1 MRRVLAALG
10 VPVIVVLVS
19 SASHAQPAAG
29 GPKFDAAE
37 VHLRTRT
44 ATGSP
49 DSSGGVLRG
58 GRYDLRNATMVD
70 LIRTA
75 YRINAPE
82 MIVGGPNWLERDRFD
97 IAATAPNSTSPAD
110 VQLMLQ
116 QLLAERF
123 KLVLHNDTRP
133 MPGFVLTTGKGP
145 HKMKEAAGP
154 GSGCQAQGQQ
164 PGGGVPMLFGTC
176 KGIAMEQFAQM
187 LRGISGPYITSPV
200 TDQTGL
206 KGYWDFDIH
215 FTPRM
220 ALALAG
226 SDAITVFD
234 AVEQQLGLKLE
245 QQRVP
250 TPVTVVDSVNQTP
263 TPNPSGSAANIPA
276 PPPMEFDVAEV
287 KLSQAEQPRIRL
299 MPGGR
304 IEADGATMRQ
314 LISIA
319 WDINLDEMLVNAPK
333 WIDDTKYS
341 IIAKTTTAVSGSGT
355 AMNVDIDD
363 LKAMVRALI
372 TERFKLKT
380 HYEDRPVTAYTLI
393 SDKPKLTKADPANR
407 TGWKEG
413 PAPDSKD
420 QRTAILGRMITA
432 KNMTMAQFAEDL
444 QRMANGYIRVPVE
457 DKTELEG
464 AYDFTLVFTPIG
476 ILNAGRGRGGAD
488 PSTGAAGGANV
499 PAPADPTGALSLYDA
514 VNRQLGL
521 KLDMRKRNMPVL
533 VIDHIEEKPVDN

>member
-10 VPVIVVLVS
+10 VPVILVLVS
-19 SASHAQPAAG
+19 SASHAQPAAS

-44 ATGSP
+44 ASGSP

-145 HKMKEAAGP
+145 NKMKEAAAP
-154 GSGCQAQGQQ
+154 GSGCQAQGQ

-263 TPNPSGSAANIPA
+263 TPNSSGSAANIPA

-319 WDINLDEMLVNAPK
+319 WDINLDEMLANAPK

-355 AMNVDIDD
+355 ATNVDIDD

-488 PSTGAAGGANV
+488 PSTAAGGGANL

-521 KLDMRKRNMPVL
+521 KLDMHKRAMPVL

>member
-1 MRRVLAALG
+1 
-10 VPVIVVLVS
+10 
-19 SASHAQPAAG
+19 
-29 GPKFDAAE
+29 
-37 VHLRTRT
+37 
-44 ATGSP
+44 
-49 DSSGGVLRG
+49 
-58 GRYDLRNATMVD
+58 
-70 LIRTA
+70 
-75 YRINAPE
+75 
-82 MIVGGPNWLERDRFD
+82 
-97 IAATAPNSTSPAD
+97 
-110 VQLMLQ
+110 
-116 QLLAERF
+116 
-123 KLVLHNDTRP
+123 
-133 MPGFVLTTGKGP
+133 
-145 HKMKEAAGP
+145 
-154 GSGCQAQGQQ
+154 
-164 PGGGVPMLFGTC
+164 
-176 KGIAMEQFAQM
+176 
-187 LRGISGPYITSPV
+187 
-200 TDQTGL
+200 L

-319 WDINLDEMLVNAPK
+319 WDINLDEMLANAPK

-341 IIAKTTTAVSGSGT
+341 IIAKTTTAVSGNGT
-355 AMNVDIDD
+355 NMNVDIDD

-380 HYEDRPVTAYTLI
+380 HYEDRPVTAYPI
-393 SDKPKLTKADPANR
+393 SDKPKLTKADPPIAR
-407 TGWKEG
+407 AGKRV
-413 PAPDSKD
+413 PLPIPD

-476 ILNAGRGRGGAD
+476 ILNAGRRRGGAD
-488 PSTGAAGGANV
+488 SNAAAGGGAAL
-499 PAPADPTGALSLYDA
+499 PAPADPSGALSLFDA

-533 VIDHIEEKPVDN
+533 VIDHIEKPVDN